1 MLSVKEAYMKKMIT
15 VRGFLLIVSSG
26 NSEKDVSAHYK
37 NVQRILLTIDY
48 YTAVLTFNEQ

>member
-1 MLSVKEAYMKKMIT
+1 MKKMIT